1 MQNSKDYLTSE
12 LEEST
17 NPNGNSSLPPS
28 QVTTQQVRQVVIGS
42 ENNNE
47 NFQQQSSNGF
57 LGTVPTT
64 SVSDESKPQI
74 SSGSTA
80 LPIPVVSNTNID
92 INSTLCKLLQQN
104 QLLINHLL
112 DRDKI
117 LQCEVKLL
125 FRQIPMD
132 SMLCRTSTTLYRI
145 FQALNLELKPET
157 GFSQCSQ
164 WLDSIIDPK
173 HLS

>member
-17 NPNGNSSLPPS
+17 NPNGNSSLPPL

-57 LGTVPTT
+57 LGTVPTN

-112 DRDKI
+112 DRDNTPVRSETPFPTNPDGFYVMPDFHNTI
-117 LQCEVKLL
+117 QNFSGIESRVEARDWLQ
-125 FRQIPMD
+125 
-132 SMLCRTSTTLYRI
+132 SM
-145 FQALNLELKPET
+145 
-157 GFSQCSQ
+157 
-164 WLDSIIDPK
+164 
-173 HLS
+173 